1 MMAAMGIQYFDD
13 FEEISKLVKKG
24 KISVPNLDNHR
35 IYKEYLKM
43 IDDLYFRNKDLM
55 HKVSDLRK

>member
-24 KISVPNLDNHR
+24 KIYVPNLDNHR
-35 IYKEYLKM
+35 IYKEYQK
-43 IDDLYFRNKDLM
+43 IFDELYFKNKDLM
-55 HKVSDLRK
+55 HKISDLRK